1 MTIEIKVPP
10 FKVKGVILHLQGE
23 VHIFLRTLVF
33 QMAKFFTSKPFDI
46 SGRGRMTMEKRGR
59 LSSRKK

>member
-10 FKVKGVILHLQGE
+10 FKVSGVILQLQGE
-23 VHIFLRTLVF
+23 VHIFF
-33 QMAKFFTSKPFDI
+33 EDMAKFFTSKPFDI